1 MYYRIFYAVKH
12 NFLIIYIGC
21 NGSMDGSMHMIID
34 FSQPNY
40 YYEDLVT
47 DAGTLTKQYKNILKY
62 VTIGKSHD
70 NRDIIMLK
78 LGLGRKY
85 ILFSGGVHGRESIN
99 PIVIMK
105 MAEYYADKYE
115 SYKITKE
122 FYDIKIRSTFDN
134 NVIQSNESCYNKMI
148 FEMCVYE
155 LLQTYTFLMIPL
167 LNPDGYMI
175 SLKGYSSIRNN
186 ELKSKAKQLGVHY
199 TQWKYNAR
207 SVDINRNFPS
217 RSWKPKG
224 PKDYAASENE
234 TKALIEIFHK
244 YHIKCYIDFH
254 SRGKYIYYYR
264 NSMNDK
270 YNEIQLKIATH
281 IKNITGYGLVNE
293 EDEIDYGDSGGNTVH
308 YFSERFN
315 KPAITIETVDEDA
328 NFPLDIKHRL
338 STFEEIKLVLLELGA
353 CI

>member
-1 MYYRIFYAVKH
+1 
-12 NFLIIYIGC
+12 
-21 NGSMDGSMHMIID
+21 MIID
-34 FSQPNY
+34 FNQPDY
-40 YYEDLVT
+40 YYKDLVK
-47 DAGTLTKQYKNILKY
+47 DAGALTKQYNNILKC

-78 LGLGRKY
+78 LGLGKKY
-85 ILFSGGVHGRESIN
+85 ILFCGGVHGRESIN

-115 SYKITKE
+115 SYKKTKLL
-122 FYDIKIRSTFDN
+122 YDEKIKSIYDN
-134 NVIQSNESCYNKMI
+134 NVILNNEGSYNKMI
-148 FEMCVYE
+148 FEKCVYE

-175 SLKGYSSIRNN
+175 SLNGFDSIDNN
-186 ELKSKAKQLGVHY
+186 ELKSRAKQMGIHY

-207 SVDINRNFPS
+207 AVDINRNFPC

-224 PKDYAASENE
+224 SYDYAASENE
-234 TKALIEIFHK
+234 TKTLIEIFHK
-244 YHIKCYIDFH
+244 YHIRCFIDFH

-270 YNEIQLKIATH
+270 YNENQLVIAKH
-281 IKNITGYGLVNE
+281 LKSISGYGLVNQ

-315 KPAITIETVDEDA
+315 KPAITIETVDETES
-328 NFPLDIKHRL
+328 FPLNIKHRL
-338 STFEEIKLVLLELGA
+338 STFDEVKLVLFELGA